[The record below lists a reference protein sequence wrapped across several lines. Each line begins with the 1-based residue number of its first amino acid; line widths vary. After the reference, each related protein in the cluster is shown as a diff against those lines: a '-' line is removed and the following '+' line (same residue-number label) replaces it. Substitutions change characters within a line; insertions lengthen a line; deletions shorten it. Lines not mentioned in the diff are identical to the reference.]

1 MAQIAPWKR
10 VSPSAMVRRLFVDTN
25 NAPLHAHQIWRV
37 MSHYPQYFPSKKNF
51 RLGVF
56 QRMVRTGEVSEA
68 WAGQVGLRLPAM
80 AMFWGILCHHL
91 YIIFHI
97 LI

>member
-37 MSHYPQYFPSKKNF
+37 MSHYPQYFPNKKNF

-68 WAGQVGLRLPAM
+68 RAGQVGLHLPAV
-80 AMFWGILCHHL
+80 AMLQD
-91 YIIFHI
+91 